1 MPMPEVT
8 RRFVVVDAPSNLGLR
23 PPEEGAVP
31 GCYKAPGALRDAG
44 LLNVLGAQDGG
55 VVTPGRYR
63 PGRVAGAV
71 RNEATIADHSRRL
84 AERLESIIANR
95 GLPVVLGGDCSIL
108 IGIGLALNRSGPYGL
123 ISIDGLDYRHPG
135 NSDSVGSAGGESL
148 ALVTGLGGALANLD
162 GRGPYLRSSDV
173 VSIGSRPGDEFAGDA
188 AADGVTVIDAVTTAT
203 DTENAVR
210 EALSVVE
217 RPDLSG
223 FWVHLDVDV
232 IDPDLM
238 PAVDSPEPG
247 GLSFDQLALILGP
260 LTASE
265 RFIGLDLTIYDPDL
279 DPDLIHGHRITDLLA
294 RSLTRRT

>member
-31 GCYKAPGALRDAG
+31 GCYKAPGALRDTG

-135 NSDSVGSAGGESL
+135 NSDSVGFAGGESL

-188 AADGVTVIDAVTTAT
+188 AADGVMVIDAVTTAT